1 MTARVYQILNHDL
14 IGNDGSY
21 REVPEE
27 EFMGLK
33 EHQKA
38 MARVKISKKI
48 MDDFQMLL
56 RRSEGTEVA
65 EMLILNLKSFVAVHK
80 RMRGD
85 KS

>member
-48 MDDFQMLL
+48 MDDFQILL
-56 RRSEGTEVA
+56 RRSERTEAA
-65 EMLILNLKSFVAVHK
+65 EILIMNLQAFLSAHK
-80 RMRGD
+80 GIRGD